1 MQGPVFL
8 SIKFVTGVLDILS
21 SIDKVS
27 MYSVEGSQ
35 RKRRQHI
42 TWNTIRRSR
51 DRTKPLS
58 FIKKIKTN
66 FLPPRHS
73 HGADF
78 RGRG

>member
-8 SIKFVTGVLDILS
+8 SIQFVTGVLDVLS

-42 TWNTIRRSR
+42 TWNTIGRSWA
-51 DRTKPLS
+51 KPLS